1 MNEIDDRPMQAE
13 QKPTLML
20 AYEGLVTKA
29 RKVEELQELTER
41 LGRKFDRT
49 DDRPI
54 ALNEAL
60 KEPIGV
66 ESPNIIKLFN
76 DLAERLERSINKI
89 GKNTE
94 RVIQMID

>member
-1 MNEIDDRPMQAE
+1 MNKIDDRPMQAE

-20 AYEGLVTKA
+20 AYERLVTKA
-29 RKVEELQELTER
+29 RKIEELQELTER

-54 ALNEAL
+54 ALDDDI
-60 KEPIGV
+60 KEPSSI
-66 ESPNIIKLFN
+66 ENPNIIKLFD
-76 DLAERLERSINKI
+76 DLAERLERSINEI

-94 RVIQMID
+94 RVMQMID

>member
-1 MNEIDDRPMQAE
+1 MTEIDDRPMQAE

-20 AYEGLVTKA
+20 AYERLVTKA

-54 ALNEAL
+54 ALNDSI
-60 KEPIGV
+60 KEPRDV
-66 ESPNIIKLFN
+66 ENPNIIKLFD
-76 DLAERLERSINKI
+76 DLAERLERSINEI

-94 RVIQMID
+94 RVMQMID

>member
-1 MNEIDDRPMQAE
+1 MTEIDDRPMRAE

-20 AYEGLVTKA
+20 AYERLVTKA

-54 ALNEAL
+54 ALNDAIKDL
-60 KEPIGV
+60 TDV
-66 ESPNIIKLFN
+66 ENPNIIKLFD
-76 DLAERLERSINKI
+76 DLAERLERSINEI
-89 GKNTE
+89 GKNTD
-94 RVIQMID
+94 RVMQMID

>member
-1 MNEIDDRPMQAE
+1 MNDRPMQAE

-20 AYEGLVTKA
+20 AYERLVTKA

-54 ALNEAL
+54 ALNDAI
-60 KEPIGV
+60 KEPIYV
-66 ESPNIIKLFN
+66 ENPNIIKLFD
-76 DLAERLERSINKI
+76 DLAERLERSINEI
-89 GKNTE
+89 SNNTE
-94 RVIQMID
+94 RVMQMID

>member
-1 MNEIDDRPMQAE
+1 MNDRPMQAE

-20 AYEGLVTKA
+20 AYERLVTKA

-54 ALNEAL
+54 ALNDAI
-60 KEPIGV
+60 KEPIDV
-66 ESPNIIKLFN
+66 ENPNIIKLFD
-76 DLAERLERSINKI
+76 DLAERLERSINEI
-89 GKNTE
+89 SNNTE
-94 RVIQMID
+94 RVMQMID

>member
-1 MNEIDDRPMQAE
+1 MDNLDRPMQAE

-20 AYEGLVTKA
+20 AYDRLVTKA

-54 ALNEAL
+54 ALNDAV
-60 KEPIGV
+60 KEPRDV
-66 ESPNIIKLFN
+66 ENPNIIKLFD
-76 DLAERLERSINKI
+76 DLAERLECSINEI
-89 GKNTE
+89 GRNTE
-94 RVIQMID
+94 RVMQMID